1 MWERTKTVLPADSSV
16 FRFVEHSVGPSTL
29 NKENRTVKKH
39 TRTRVENSGVLYG
52 ITDDNCLWAR
62 FYDESR
68 ILVEKTEEG
77 CALTITL
84 KNGHIV
90 KYYASG
96 IIA

>member
-1 MWERTKTVLPADSSV
+1 MLPADSSV
-16 FRFVEHSVGPSTL
+16 FRYVEHSVGPSELCT
-29 NKENRTVKKH
+29 ENRVVKKH
-39 TRTRVENSGVLYG
+39 TRTRVENSGILYG
-52 ITDDNCLWAR
+52 ITQDNCLWAH

-68 ILVEKTEEG
+68 LLVERTEEG